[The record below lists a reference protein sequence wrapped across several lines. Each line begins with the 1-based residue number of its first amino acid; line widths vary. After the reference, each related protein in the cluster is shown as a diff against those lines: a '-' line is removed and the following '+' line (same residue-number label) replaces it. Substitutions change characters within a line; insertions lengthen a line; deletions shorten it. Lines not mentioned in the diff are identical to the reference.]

1 MTAKAA
7 PGEPARRPVTL
18 FSPLPPEEVA
28 RRLKVA
34 MDSPMADAPSRVFGK
49 GSQHEMQLRYLL
61 REKQTG
67 LEPVLIA
74 RMEEHDGGTRITGDY
89 GPPVSPRILACGC
102 YAFLSIFVAIGLLI
116 MISDWL
122 FGLIFAGVP
131 LLMAYGGRRA
141 MQQQARKVDD
151 SWEKIA
157 AFLSAEI
164 EAHPVS

>member
-34 MDSPMADAPSRVFGK
+34 MDAPMADAPSRVFGK

-102 YAFLSIFVAIGLLI
+102 YAFLSFFIVTGLLI

-122 FGLIFAGVP
+122 FGLIFTAVP
-131 LLMAYGGRRA
+131 LFVAYVGRQA
-141 MQQQARKVDD
+141 MQQQARKVDE

-164 EAHPVS
+164 DAHPVS